1 VPTIPELAGL
11 SPSEAFSLLEGD
23 DLQPVLLGLPTARS
37 DGYLGYSVATHEPA
51 AGREVDA
58 GTRVALALEPRV
70 LAFGGI
76 DRAPFAR
83 DGAPAP
89 DVVGLEI
96 EEAMRRVTAAG
107 FVAMV
112 LQPKQAVEHLTV
124 SRQDPEPATP
134 VPASHEIALFLD

>member
-1 VPTIPELAGL
+1 VPVVPELAGL
-11 SPSEAFSLLEGD
+11 SPSEAFRVLEEQ

-51 AGREVDA
+51 AGREVEA

-70 LAFGGI
+70 LPGGGI
-76 DRAPFAR
+76 ERAPAAPDDAR
-83 DGAPAP
+83 AP
-89 DVVGLEI
+89 DVVGLEV
-96 EEAMRRVTAAG
+96 EEAMRRVTAGG

-124 SRQDPEPATP
+124 SRQHPEPGSP